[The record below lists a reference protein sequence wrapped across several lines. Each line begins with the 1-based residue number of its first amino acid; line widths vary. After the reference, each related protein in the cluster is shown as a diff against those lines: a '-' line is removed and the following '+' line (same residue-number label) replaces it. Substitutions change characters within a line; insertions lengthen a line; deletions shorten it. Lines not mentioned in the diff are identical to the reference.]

1 MVTFLK
7 RIKIFGSDLSIV
19 DHNSK
24 NRQLKFL
31 KQTRRAWFLVLN
43 MSILNILEIIIL
55 WYQWL
60 LDFQFF
66 FFEFV
71 LAKNRHP
78 HSTFLKY
85 QRFQAS
91 NIFNHNVIHKIL
103 RPFFIYT
110 LIPCVSSMV
119 SGIILNQVEPKIIK
133 VVFLA
138 PAWHASEELYGY
150 DSIDVT

>member
-7 RIKIFGSDLSIV
+7 RIKMAALLLIFFGSNLSIV

-43 MSILNILEIIIL
+43 MLILNILEIIIL

-103 RPFFIYT
+103 RPF
-110 LIPCVSSMV
+110 LSVLRSPVSPWSLA
-119 SGIILNQVEPKIIK
+119 S
-133 VVFLA
+133 FLTK
-138 PAWHASEELYGY
+138 WSQK
-150 DSIDVT
+150 SSK